1 MAGIASSGSRTD
13 KTRRLKLIT
22 LVTCEFVLGAL
33 ECAIVRASVIILLLL
48 FGSIAFFSTAA
59 AVRASA
65 EVIHLKNGRTIWADH
80 VRENGAHLE
89 YDIGDNSYAI
99 PKATVDHVEAGGM
112 APPSSSSTAGS
123 NQDPH
128 DVPVFEPADNPKAD
142 LKSISELTDKI
153 IRGTTVDTDALAE
166 LEHEGNANRT
176 AAAYY
181 VAGKH
186 EFEHQNFSKSR
197 GYFETALHFD
207 PENPA
212 ILNYYAA
219 LLIKTGNA
227 AEALPYAERAARLAP
242 DSPDALTVLGY
253 AQFSSDHNAEAIRT
267 WKHSLE
273 LRPDATVKQFLAKA
287 EREAS
292 AEADYSQR
300 ESSHF
305 TLRYEGKQTS
315 EALRGQLIATL
326 ESEYDDLVR
335 ELGIAPRSSIAV
347 VLYTDQTFF
356 DVTQAPSWTGAVND
370 GKLRIPVQGLS
381 SVTPELARV
390 LKHELAHSFI
400 NQLSAGRCPQWLNEG
415 IAQAVEPKSLSSN
428 GRRLAELFRAD
439 HEIPFNAM
447 EGSFMRFSG
456 LEATLAYDESL
467 AAVQYINDTYGISDL
482 QRILERLGEGSST
495 EAALRATIHSDYRQL
510 DEEVGKY
517 LINKYGN

>member
-1 MAGIASSGSRTD
+1 MVF
-13 KTRRLKLIT
+13 IT
-22 LVTCEFVLGAL
+22 LVTCEFVPGAL
-33 ECAIVRASVIILLLL
+33 ECAIVRASVIILLF

-80 VRENGAHLE
+80 IHENGAHLE

-99 PKATVDHVEAGGM
+99 LNSTVDHIEAGGV
-112 APPSSSSTAGS
+112 APLSSSPAAAANSK
-123 NQDPH
+123 
-128 DVPVFEPADNPKAD
+128 DVPAFAPGDNVKDD
-142 LKSISELTDKI
+142 LASISELTNKI
-153 IRGTTVDTDALAE
+153 IHDNAIDTDALAT
-166 LEHEGNANRT
+166 LEKEGNANRT

-181 VAGKH
+181 IAGKR
-186 EFEHQNFSKSR
+186 EYAHQNFSQSR
-197 GYFETALHFD
+197 TYFETALHFD
-207 PENPA
+207 PDNPA

-219 LLIKTGNA
+219 LLIRTGKA
-227 AEALPYAERAARLAP
+227 AEALPHAEHAVRLAP
-242 DSPDALTVLGY
+242 DSPDALAVLGY
-253 AQFSSDHNAEAIRT
+253 AQFASDHNQDAIRT
-267 WKHSLE
+267 WKRSLA
-273 LRPDATVKQFLAKA
+273 LRPDTNIQQYLAKA
-287 EREAS
+287 EHEATV
-292 AEADYSQR
+292 EADYSQR

-315 EALRGQLIATL
+315 ESLRGQLIATL

-370 GKLRIPVQGLS
+370 GKLRIPVQGLN
-381 SVTPELARV
+381 SVTPDLARV

-428 GRRLAELFRAD
+428 GPRLAQLFHSE

-456 LEATLAYDESL
+456 IEAALAYDESL
-467 AAVQYINDTYGISDL
+467 AAVQYINETYGMGDL
-482 QRILERLGEGSST
+482 QRILEKLGEGSST

-517 LINKYGN
+517 LAHKYAN